1 MKLTSVCVIG
11 GSGFLGQHVVR
22 KLAAREIF
30 ARVPTR
36 RREKAKELILLP
48 TVDVINADVHDP
60 KTLSRLLAPV
70 DAVINLVGVLHTSG
84 AETFERNHVE
94 LPRKIVA
101 TCREHGIK
109 RLLHVSA
116 LKAALDAPSEYLRSK
131 AEGESQIKS
140 GHATGM
146 QTTIFRPSVM
156 FGREDRFLNLF
167 ASLAEIAPVLPLGCP
182 RARFQPIYVEDVAQA
197 IVSSLTD
204 VRTFSQAYNLC
215 GPKMYT
221 LRELV
226 ELVCDTLGL
235 HRKVIGLGPSLSM
248 LQAAVLEH
256 LPGKLMTRD
265 NVRSMQVDNVCDGP
279 FPEVF
284 PFVPTR
290 VEAVIPTYL
299 AGVTPRTRYNWFR
312 FRARR

>member
-1 MKLTSVCVIG
+1 M
-11 GSGFLGQHVVR
+11 
-22 KLAAREIF
+22 
-30 ARVPTR
+30 
-36 RREKAKELILLP
+36 
-48 TVDVINADVHDP
+48 D
-60 KTLSRLLAPV
+60 
-70 DAVINLVGVLHTSG
+70 VGVLSRVLKFCGRWRALGDRVHNLPERQRPIGRALTPV
-84 AETFERNHVE
+84 ERRRLFESAASNPEWEHVYCAA
-94 LPRKIVA
+94 IVA
-101 TCREHGIK
+101 ANTSMRPVEVKHIRRCDVDLIK
-109 RLLHVSA
+109 RLLHVSS

-140 GHATGM
+140 AQATGL
-146 QTTIFRPSVM
+146 QTTIFRPSTI

-167 ASLAEIAPVLPLGCP
+167 ATLAELAPVLPLGCP
-182 RARFQPIYVEDVAQA
+182 QARFQPIYAEDVAEA
-197 IVSSLTD
+197 IVSALTD
-204 VRTFSQAYNLC
+204 VRTFGHAYNLC
-215 GPKMYT
+215 GPKVYT

-235 HRKVIGLGPSLSM
+235 RRKVLGLGPSLSM

-279 FPEVF
+279 FPDVF

-290 VEAVIPTYL
+290 LEAVVPTYL